1 MIIVATIKME
11 LTEAPEHVEEPEEQ
25 EPEEQEPEEQEPEE
39 PKLVEQEVKV
49 KKPRAKRVPK
59 AKPLPV
65 VAPPTDPPRADADF
79 WRDMLLTKREMEK
92 AETRARYSNLVIL
105 K

>member
-1 MIIVATIKME
+1 MIIAATIKME
-11 LTEAPEHVEEPEEQ
+11 QTEAPEHVEELKESEE
-25 EPEEQEPEEQEPEE
+25 
-39 PKLVEQEVKV
+39 VEAKEVKEVEVEEVKV

-59 AKPLPV
+59 AKPPPV
-65 VAPPTDPPRADADF
+65 VIPSDLPRADADF
-79 WRDMLLTKREMEK
+79 WRDMLVTKREMEK

>member
-11 LTEAPEHVEEPEEQ
+11 LTEAPEHVEEPEE
-25 EPEEQEPEEQEPEE
+25 PE
-39 PKLVEQEVKV
+39 LVEQEEVKV

-59 AKPLPV
+59 AKPPPV
-65 VAPPTDPPRADADF
+65 AVPTEPPKADADF
-79 WRDMLLTKREMEK
+79 WRDMLITKREMDR
-92 AETRARYSNLVIL
+92 AETRARYANLVIL

>member
-11 LTEAPEHVEEPEEQ
+11 PAAPEHVEEPEEQ
-25 EPEEQEPEEQEPEE
+25 E
-39 PKLVEQEVKV
+39 LVEQEEVKV

-59 AKPLPV
+59 AKPPPV
-65 VAPPTDPPRADADF
+65 VVPAPADIPPRADAEF
-79 WRDMLLTKREMEK
+79 WRDMLITKREMEK